1 MIERSCHMSAFDY
14 FTFQTEEQIN
24 RLQIYIEENFTLDA
38 TAKRLIRNILE
49 YISVQEEDAEIIL
62 TMILSLLDGIG
73 ITETEIIN
81 AVIPDRYQFTE
92 EEQQALFFENGVLD
106 VKINAISSC
115 SDATSLTW
123 CETNCPK
130 YSDCSTIALANEIL
144 AAYEQRLSDI

>member
-1 MIERSCHMSAFDY
+1 MSAFDY

-115 SDATSLTW
+115 SDATSLT
-123 CETNCPK
+123 
-130 YSDCSTIALANEIL
+130 
-144 AAYEQRLSDI
+144 

>member
-1 MIERSCHMSAFDY
+1 
-14 FTFQTEEQIN
+14 
-24 RLQIYIEENFTLDA
+24 
-38 TAKRLIRNILE
+38 
-49 YISVQEEDAEIIL
+49 
-62 TMILSLLDGIG
+62 MILSLLDGIG

-130 YSDCSTIALANEIL
+130 YLDCSTVALANEIL
-144 AAYEQRLSDI
+144 AAYEQRLSEI

>member
-1 MIERSCHMSAFDY
+1 MSAFDY

-92 EEQQALFFENGVLD
+92 EEQALFFENGVLD

-123 CETNCPK
+123 CETNCSK
-130 YSDCSTIALANEIL
+130 YLDCSTVALANEIL
-144 AAYEQRLSDI
+144 AAYEQRLSEI